1 MLSWILGFCKN
12 NMSVKVS
19 KYFESYIHADYESN
33 FLHYCQGE
41 DFINS
46 LKKGIYVFN
55 KHLHREI
62 PKNTLAFEPYYDI
75 LNTNL
80 ESKNVL
86 KIKNITK
93 DFLENY

>member
-1 MLSWILGFCKN
+1 
-12 NMSVKVS
+12 
-19 KYFESYIHADYESN
+19 
-33 FLHYCQGE
+33 
-41 DFINS
+41 